1 MNRKGLRAA
10 DYAEHMLEFIA
21 RIEDYLKG
29 KDLEDF
35 RDDPKTR
42 DAVLRNMEI
51 LGEAANNLRTVFPD
65 AEILFPKIPFTQI
78 YGMRNHL
85 AHGYFVIDVDIL
97 WKVIERDLKNLRPHI
112 EALVLYL
119 KDISESQSNS

>member
-1 MNRKGLRAA
+1 MNRTGLRAV
-10 DYAEHMLEFIA
+10 DYAEHMLEFIT

-29 KDLEDF
+29 KDLDDF
-35 RDDPKTR
+35 RHDPKTR

-51 LGEAANNLRTVFPD
+51 LGEAANNLRKVFPD
-65 AEILFPKIPFTQI
+65 AEKLFPKIPFTQI

-97 WKVIERDLKNLRPHI
+97 WKVIERDLKNVRPHV
-112 EALVLYL
+112 EALVTYL
-119 KDISESQSNS
+119 KNFSASQSST